1 MYLSKK
7 IGNLPNLCVVLAV
20 WTISSGLLHSKSSLD
35 ESLGTIQS
43 KALNGDAHY
52 QGILALFHKFGEKG
66 LAVDIEEAKRWAT
79 LSAEK
84 EGAIGLCT
92 LAALCLEMGKI
103 NRGYFLYDE
112 AYLHSNLLALSK
124 SKDPIS
130 LYCLGMVEIDNPPR
144 NFQKGIRHLELSAE
158 KDFASA
164 QATLGMIY
172 FTGIGAKKNYPEAIK
187 WCSRAATAKHPL
199 GMFYLGMA
207 YATGNGLEKNDDY
220 ALRWIRAAADRDLV
234 VAQTTLGMKFCTGDG
249 VTKNL
254 KTGIYWLEKAV
265 LLGSNEAKLQ
275 LRKYKNY
282 LERLKNPPAV
292 YVPDDQ
298 QNSIT
303 EIAKDSVRIIDL
315 NQSINSSIEMD
326 LINSQENQTGESF
339 SDVDQAM
346 TVLVVENNPDKAKDL
361 LEKLAL
367 GGNSEASR
375 QLALIHYKDKN
386 FNGAKKWFERSASR
400 NDVPSLRYLGILYFF
415 GQGVNQDY
423 QAADIWF
430 SQAAKL
436 GDVESSRYLKAVKQF
451 Y

>member
-1 MYLSKK
+1 MYFSKK
-7 IGNLPNLCVVLAV
+7 TGNYPKLWIVVAVCTLAIGQLNAK
-20 WTISSGLLHSKSSLD
+20 TSLE

-92 LAALCLEMGKI
+92 LAALCLESGKI

-124 SKDPIS
+124 SKDPVS

-144 NFQKGIRHLELSAE
+144 NFTKGIRHLELSAE
-158 KDFASA
+158 KGFASA

-172 FTGIGAKKNYPEAIK
+172 FTGIGAKKNYPGAIK

-220 ALRWIRAAADRDLV
+220 SIRWIRAAADRDLA
-234 VAQTTLGMKFCTGDG
+234 VAQTTLGMKFSTGDG
-249 VTKNL
+249 VKKNL
-254 KTGIYWLEKAV
+254 QTGIYWLEKAV
-265 LLGSNEAKLQ
+265 ELGSAEAKLQ
-275 LRKYKNY
+275 LRKYQNY
-282 LERLKNPPAV
+282 LERMKNPPAV
-292 YVPDDQ
+292 YEPDTQ
-298 QNSIT
+298 PNSIS
-303 EIAKDSVRIIDL
+303 ELANDSIRVIDS
-315 NQSINSSIEMD
+315 NESINSSYAID
-326 LINSQENQTGESF
+326 LSNNSEPFN
-339 SDVDQAM
+339 DVDQAM
-346 TVLVVENNPDKAKDL
+346 SLLVIENNPTEAKAALKN
-361 LEKLAL
+361 LAL
-367 GGNSEASR
+367 DGNTEASR
-375 QLALIHYKDKN
+375 QLAIIHYKENN
-386 FNGAKKWFERSASR
+386 FTEAKKWFEKSASR

-415 GQGVNQDY
+415 GQGVKQDY
-423 QAADIWF
+423 PAADIWF
-430 SQAAKL
+430 TQAAKL